1 MHLEPGVRTTE
12 HGASIIIL
20 EDPAPHK
27 EPEHRTAKTARAVV
41 PAGSVPGAGAP
52 P

>member
-20 EDPAPHK
+20 EDPAAHEELQHRAAK
-27 EPEHRTAKTARAVV
+27 SFREPY
-41 PAGSVPGAGAP
+41 
-52 P
+52 